1 MNILGFNIDNQKNQ
15 KTVLSNSI
23 DTTNE
28 ESPKGF
34 NEFFGEIKQP
44 EKTEGVLEE
53 VTNDSEIDDESI
65 NLDGVDLVVSDGQEN
80 YNFGTIKISDADLI
94 ENGKTIGSQLTITEP
109 IDEIENDLANSENET
124 TNIGKQLLEHI
135 ETAEQLEVSGETS
148 FKTENENNLQ
158 NQSSNLTDNI
168 ASVDKTADILKVAID
183 TQESNSKIEVNVDSN
198 PDILNKQTIT
208 KGSQSENLQ
217 ASFLN
222 GKIDSGKKQF
232 NQILADDIQQAIDEK
247 SSLRKDLIEE
257 DDNVI
262 GFTSQVNSKELSID
276 QIISSPL
283 FSNKVNSITEK
294 SSTYKRDSRNSLDEV
309 FVNSSLKDI
318 NNNAQNNEL
327 SKVQRTSFSE
337 HINKILDQK
346 ELISKIWSK
355 SYVEFE
361 NGQRVDVFARKF
373 ENEFQFRIETNLSEL
388 QQKIEDEVDKI
399 KNSLLNKFETDI
411 NFFFGKDNG
420 SSPQSESK
428 PKNLHVINNS
438 AQNADQDV
446 SEESTQKNLGYNSN
460 EWVA

>member
-1 MNILGFNIDNQKNQ
+1 MGD
-15 KTVLSNSI
+15 
-23 DTTNE
+23 
-28 ESPKGF
+28 
-34 NEFFGEIKQP
+34 IKQP
-44 EKTEGVLEE
+44 EKTEGVSEE
-53 VTNDSEIDDESI
+53 VVNDSEIDDESI
-65 NLDGVDLVVSDGQEN
+65 NNEEATLVVSEGQEN
-80 YNFGTIKISDADLI
+80 RNFGIINISDADLI
-94 ENGKTIGSQLTITEP
+94 ENGKTIGSQLTITKL
-109 IDEIENDLANSENET
+109 IDEIEKDLASSENET
-124 TNIGKQLLEHI
+124 LNIGNQVLDNL
-135 ETAEQLEVSGETS
+135 ETAEQSEILGEMS
-148 FKTENENNLQ
+148 LNAENDNNLQ
-158 NQSSNLTDNI
+158 NQSSNLIDNLAALDNSANI
-168 ASVDKTADILKVAID
+168 MKAAID
-183 TQESNSKIEVNVDSN
+183 TQESNSKIEVDVDSN
-198 PDILNKQTIT
+198 PEILNKQTIT
-208 KGSQSENLQ
+208 KGLQSENLQ
-217 ASFLN
+217 ANFLN

-232 NQILADDIQQAIDEK
+232 NQILADDIQEAIDEK

-257 DDNVI
+257 DDNAI
-262 GFTSQVNSKELSID
+262 GFISQVKSKELSID
-276 QIISSPL
+276 EIISSPL
-283 FSNKVNSITEK
+283 FSNKANSITEK
-294 SSTYKRDSRNSLDEV
+294 SSTYKRDSRNTLDEV

-318 NNNAQNNEL
+318 NNNMQNNEL

-411 NFFFGKDNG
+411 NFFFGKNSG

-428 PKNLHVINNS
+428 SKNLHVTNNS

-446 SEESTQKNLGYNSN
+446 PEESTQKNLGYNSN

>member
-1 MNILGFNIDNQKNQ
+1 MNILGFNIDNQK
-15 KTVLSNSI
+15 TVLGNSI
-23 DTTNE
+23 DTANE

-34 NEFFGEIKQP
+34 NEFLGDIKQP
-44 EKTEGVLEE
+44 KKTEGVSEE
-53 VTNDSEIDDESI
+53 VVNDSEIDDESKNI
-65 NLDGVDLVVSDGQEN
+65 EEATLVVSEGQEN
-80 YNFGTIKISDADLI
+80 RNFGIINISDADLI
-94 ENGKTIGSQLTITEP
+94 ENGKTIGSQLTITKLT
-109 IDEIENDLANSENET
+109 DEIEEDLASSENET
-124 TNIGKQLLEHI
+124 LNIGNQVLDNL
-135 ETAEQLEVSGETS
+135 ETAEQSEILGETS
-148 FKTENENNLQ
+148 LKAENDNNLQ
-158 NQSSNLTDNI
+158 NQSSNLIDNLAALDNSANI
-168 ASVDKTADILKVAID
+168 MKAAID
-183 TQESNSKIEVNVDSN
+183 TQESNSKIEVDVDSN
-198 PDILNKQTIT
+198 PDILNNQTTT
-208 KGSQSENLQ
+208 KGLQSENLQ

-222 GKIDSGKKQF
+222 GKIDTGKKQF

-247 SSLRKDLIEE
+247 SSLRKELIEE
-257 DDNVI
+257 DDNAI
-262 GFTSQVNSKELSID
+262 GFISQVKSKELSID
-276 QIISSPL
+276 EIISSPL
-283 FSNKVNSITEK
+283 FSNKANSITEK
-294 SSTYKRDSRNSLDEV
+294 SSTYKRDSRNTLDEV

-318 NNNAQNNEL
+318 NNNMQNNEL

-411 NFFFGKDNG
+411 NFFFGKNSG

-428 PKNLHVINNS
+428 SKNLHVTNNS

-446 SEESTQKNLGYNSN
+446 PEESTQKNLGYNSN